1 MRASFADDIVSVT
14 NLRKD
19 LPAMLDRVRSG
30 VPITIMQGDRADLAI
45 VRRADLAARDAE
57 TEALRDQL
65 VTLPAS
71 SKRWRFWPT
80 RACSTRSKP
89 DSTTCARAAWSRS
102 RTSANPNEL
111 AGGV

>member
-65 VTLPAS
+65 V
-71 SKRWRFWPT
+71 
-80 RACSTRSKP
+80 
-89 DSTTCARAAWSRS
+89 
-102 RTSANPNEL
+102 NL
-111 AGGV
+111 AGELETLEILADQSLLDSIQTGLHDLRAGRVVALADLGEPE